1 LHLLRPSIKASAEMS
16 IKQDS
21 LRASV
26 AFNVL
31 QMRLQKLTI
40 GVEQLT
46 KYPYKEVIPRIVYL
60 MFIIF
65 TYEYLNLLK
74 NFTTF
79 WYIKLSPE
87 FDLGLNDNLIKIS

>member
-46 KYPYKEVIPRIVYL
+46 KYPYKEVILRIVYL
-60 MFIIF
+60 MFRILI
-65 TYEYLNLLK
+65 YENLNFLG
-74 NFTTF
+74 NYSTF
-79 WYIKLSPE
+79 WYIKLSPKFE
-87 FDLGLNDNLIKIS
+87 